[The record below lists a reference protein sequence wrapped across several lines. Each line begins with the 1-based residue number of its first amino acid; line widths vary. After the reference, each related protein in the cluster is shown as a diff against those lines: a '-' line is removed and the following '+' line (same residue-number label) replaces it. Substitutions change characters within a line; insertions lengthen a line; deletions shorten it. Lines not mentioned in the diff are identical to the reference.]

1 MTLLAGIFTRGR
13 QQPLPA
19 SICEALRR
27 TVSRN
32 TNDEVSVFKDERSYF
47 VKVDIG
53 AYGEA
58 GFHRDAD
65 GCLSL
70 LAGEP
75 LLASGDDNDAWQSRT
90 RDLDLLHESWRK
102 DDWSLAARARG
113 VFCAVH
119 YQPRTGTLSLIA
131 DKLCIRPLYYWLDD
145 KYVVF
150 ATALRIIEGLTEI
163 PKQMDV
169 QAVTEIVGLGVPL
182 GTRTPFVD
190 VSLLRAA
197 EIVQINESAVARKQ
211 YWRWDDIKASGK
223 SEPELLQ
230 DTYAR
235 FSQAVGRRIRQDTT
249 TAAFLSGGLDSRC
262 VVAALRERNIRVHT
276 FNFALPHTQDQMFG
290 AEFARQAETIH
301 QESPMTPGAPVWSK
315 IMADAWNTST
325 ARERLPAER
334 GNLVWSGDGG
344 SVGLGHVYVSPSI
357 VELMRAG
364 KIDAAIDEYLFQEQ
378 ASIPRRLLQP
388 NVLDALSGSLHLGI
402 RDELDDIRS
411 EDAARSFYLFLM
423 LNDQRRHLA
432 NHFEHIDLHRLE
444 FQLPFLDSDFLAT
457 VMAIPVDLC
466 LGHKFY
472 TKWLKLFPPF
482 ATSVPWQTYPNHEP
496 CPLPI
501 PAELTYQW
509 DRAHP
514 TAQSASRRRAL
525 LKHSAGVLNSKDFPE
540 RILKRSYLRLASLV
554 HRTGLRDYAY
564 VIEAARTYHK
574 YWTLCG
580 GKYIL
585 PPSHHTTAKPNY
597 S

>member
-1 MTLLAGIFTRGR
+1 MTLPAGIFSRSVE
-13 QQPLPA
+13 QPLPA
-19 SICEALRR
+19 SICESLRR
-27 TVSRN
+27 TISRN
-32 TNDEVSVFKDERSYF
+32 TDDRVSVFKDRRSYF

-65 GCLSL
+65 GALSL

-75 LLASGDDNDAWQSRT
+75 LLALGDDDSWQSRT
-90 RDLDLLHESWRK
+90 RDLELLHESWK
-102 DDWSLAARARG
+102 KEDWNLAAQARG

-119 YQPRTGTLSLIA
+119 YQPGAGTLSLVA

-145 KYVVF
+145 KYVIF
-150 ATALRIIEGLTEI
+150 ATALRIIEDLTEI

-169 QAVTEIVGLGVPL
+169 QAVTETIGLGMPMGV
-182 GTRTPFVD
+182 RTPFVD

-197 EIVQINESAVARKQ
+197 EIVQIKERDVTRKQ
-211 YWRWDDIKASGK
+211 YWRWDKIKTSGK

-230 DTYAR
+230 DVYAR
-235 FSQAVGRRIRQDTT
+235 FSQAVGRRIRRDTT

-262 VVAALRERNIRVHT
+262 VVAALRARDIRVHT
-276 FNFALPHTQDQMFG
+276 FNFALPNTQDQMFG
-290 AEFARQAETIH
+290 AEFARQAGTIH
-301 QESPMTPGAPVWSK
+301 QEPPMTPDAPVWSK
-315 IMADAWNTST
+315 IMADAWNASKP
-325 ARERLPAER
+325 REEWPAER
-334 GNLVWSGDGG
+334 GGLAWSGDGG

-364 KIDAAIDEYLFQEQ
+364 NIDAAIDEYLLQEH
-378 ASIPRRLLQP
+378 AGIPRTLLQP
-388 NVLDALSGSLHLGI
+388 DVLHALARSLHQGV
-402 RDELDDIRS
+402 REELDDIRS
-411 EDAARSFYLFLM
+411 EDPARSFYLFLM

-432 NHFEHIDLHRLE
+432 NHFENIDLHRLE
-444 FQLPFLDSDFLAT
+444 FQLPFLDSDFLTT
-457 VMAIPVDLC
+457 VMAIPVELC

-472 TKWLKLFPPF
+472 TKWLKLFPPVV
-482 ATSVPWQTYPNHEP
+482 TSVPWQTYPNHEP

-509 DRAHP
+509 DNTHLTAKRA
-514 TAQSASRRRAL
+514 TKNQELLSYSAGL
-525 LKHSAGVLNSKDFPE
+525 LKSNDFPSE
-540 RILKRSYLRLASLV
+540 ILKRGYLRFASLV

-574 YWTLCG
+574 YWTLCD

-585 PPSHHTTAKPNY
+585 PSPQQTNAKPNA